1 MTRYRWRGHKALQGL
16 RIHVVSDVGYY
27 GGKCQLTDFWSSVEP
42 ADQVRR
48 DLALRSIGCRTKIT
62 QFQNGFLFIY
72 LDHDNDKPEFEWNRA
87 GLSYQDVVR
96 FDVCVHDVT
105 LLQEV
110 QRKEKLFGVYPDSPN
125 VQTNV
130 LAKAFNDVSKIHAA
144 TPAVKGVSSAQ
155 EVTKT
160 YLRDSKTRQRC
171 PRCSNVR
178 SSRTTCFLSSGS
190 AWLSLFNICTSLRP
204 ALYLRRTIRGGLMH
218 VEKEIYMDSWHRMIL
233 IATSLPTSAD
243 SPPITLAR
251 TTLAN
256 IPLPREEKT

>member
-1 MTRYRWRGHKALQGL
+1 V
-16 RIHVVSDVGYY
+16 HVVSGVGYY
-27 GGKCQLTDFWSSVEP
+27 GGKRQLTDFWSSIEP
-42 ADQVRR
+42 ADQVGR
-48 DLALRSIGCRTKIT
+48 DIALRGIGCGTKIA
-62 QFQNGFLFIY
+62 QFQNGFLFIH
-72 LDHDNDKPEFEWNRA
+72 LDRDNDKPELGWNE
-87 GLSYQDVVR
+87 GGVSYQDVVR
-96 FDVCVHDVT
+96 FDVCVHDVA
-105 LLQEV
+105 LLQEI

-130 LAKAFNDVSKIHAA
+130 LAKSFNDVSKIHAV
-144 TPAVKGVSSAQ
+144 TPAVKVASRARGVA
-155 EVTKT
+155 KT

-204 ALYLRRTIRGGLMH
+204 ALYLKRAIRGELMR
-218 VEKEIYMDSWHRMIL
+218 VKKEIYMDSWHRMIL
-233 IATSLPTSAD
+233 IATSLPTSAG